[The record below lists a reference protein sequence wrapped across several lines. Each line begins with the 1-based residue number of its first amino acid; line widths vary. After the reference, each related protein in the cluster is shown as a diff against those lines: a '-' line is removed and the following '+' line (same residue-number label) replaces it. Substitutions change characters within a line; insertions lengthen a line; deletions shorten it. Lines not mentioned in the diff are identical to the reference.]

1 MFSET
6 FAREGKNV
14 AALNSAHVE
23 AKFPYKLLLVHM
35 MGSKMASGSDTIK
48 KVCGRTYIAE
58 HLYLPLIGL

>member
-6 FAREGKNV
+6 FARESKN
-14 AALNSAHVE
+14 AAALLNSAHVE

-48 KVCGRTYIAE
+48 KVCGRTYIAG
-58 HLYLPLIGL
+58 HLY